1 MNPYLKTSIKLAALT
16 LWSTTLSVGV
26 LLTYQQLRPALIQ
39 ADLDALELKLH
50 AALSEQGTQT
60 QTQLEH
66 LSSKLVSLESEVLE
80 LDEDLASLMGRQSNQ
95 EHALSELETQ
105 LGSAMN
111 RQMRQLESRLEGKLS
126 RLNASSSA
134 PVEKK
139 TRHVKAPSMVPVVS
153 PPFML
158 YDVQKRGLTYLA
170 IVGKPGATQLSEL
183 SALQAGQSY
192 LQWRLVQV
200 EPGRIALEKGQHR
213 IEMEVRS

>member
-50 AALSEQGTQT
+50 AAISEQGTQT

-95 EHALSELETQ
+95 EQALSELESQ
-105 LGSAMN
+105 LGSDMN
-111 RQMRQLESRLEGKLS
+111 RQMRQLESRLEGKWS
-126 RLNASSSA
+126 RLNASSSVPA
-134 PVEKK
+134 EKK
-139 TRHVKAPSMVPVVS
+139 TRHAKAPLPTPVVS
-153 PPFML
+153 PPFTL